1 MPVARLTFFAIATDR
16 LRSPART
23 KWRWESEQP
32 TSRAVCACPFSSTY
46 FESALRPSMP
56 ADFATG
62 KVAQSRK
69 TLLVENGPLL
79 LAAGQSRRMAKA
91 RKDLPP
97 LYLGPWFARLGRKPS
112 EIARKVGIEESYLS
126 LLISGDKKNPSAAIV
141 YAISEELGIS
151 MNDLYRHPPERDV
164 TNAIVKLRPDQ
175 LSALSDLLDEIGGP
189 RRNKIGPKS

>member
-1 MPVARLTFFAIATDR
+1 MR
-16 LRSPART
+16 
-23 KWRWESEQP
+23 
-32 TSRAVCACPFSSTY
+32 
-46 FESALRPSMP
+46 

-62 KVAQSRK
+62 KVVQSRK

-79 LAAGQSRRMAKA
+79 PVARQSRRMAKA
-91 RKDLPP
+91 RKDLPR

-189 RRNKIGPKS
+189 RRNKIGPKT